1 MKNIKFIAL
10 DFDGT
15 ILDKKGNLS
24 LNLCNKL
31 IELQENG
38 YIIVLASGR
47 SLNGI
52 LDVAQKIKLSEFSGY
67 ISCYNGA
74 EVYKYEEGNLK
85 QLYCVGFKE
94 SEVKELVDIIGD
106 NFLSITTYQKD
117 VMSVSNIIPQIERS
131 SKIMKMEVDKKFI
144 KDTPKILLI
153 DTVEGIKNQKELIK
167 KKVYDYDPTIN
178 VFSSVG
184 HLLEIT
190 PGDAQKGKSLD
201 FIAKITNTNN
211 SNFICFGDEENDLSM
226 FEFCKYSVAMGNAID
241 LLKEKSTYITK
252 TNKEDGVYLF
262 LEEHL
267 K

>member
-1 MKNIKFIAL
+1 MKDIKFIVL

-15 ILDKKGNLS
+15 ILDEKGQLS
-24 LNLCNKL
+24 SKLCNKL
-31 IELQENG
+31 IELQEKG
-38 YIIVLASGR
+38 YVIILASGR

-52 LDVAQKIKLSEFSGY
+52 LEIAQKIKLADFSGY

-74 EVYKYEEGNLK
+74 EVYKYEENSLK
-85 QLYCVGFKE
+85 QLFCTGFKE
-94 SEVKELVDIIGD
+94 KEVKELVDIIGD
-106 NFLSITTYQKD
+106 DFLSITTYQKD
-117 VMSVSNIIPQIERS
+117 VMSVSNVVPQIERS
-131 SKIMKMEVDKKFI
+131 SKIMKMTVDKNFI

-153 DTVEGIKNQKELIK
+153 DTVEGIKSKKESIK
-167 KKVYDYDPTIN
+167 KNVYNYDPTIN

-190 PGDAQKGKSLD
+190 PGDAQKGESLNY
-201 FIAKITNTNN
+201 ISKITNSNK

-226 FEFCKYSVAMGNAID
+226 FEFCQYSVAMGNAIK
-241 LLKEKSTYITK
+241 LLKEKATYVTK

-262 LEEHL
+262 LEENF